1 MHDTLRGIAFA
12 WDLSDSGGA
21 RSRKTERKTVLH
33 WGQRK
38 LILAEIEFLTR
49 YYEKAT
55 CVVYAGAA
63 PGTHIAFL
71 AKMFPKLHFELI
83 DGRPFSRKLEVDAKE
98 LKDEQGKQ
106 RTPLTSKDDE
116 FHPSQA
122 VIEEDMKLQ
131 MSWHLLMK
139 PLASSFKFRLP
150 WGAGRTHYLNGT
162 IFLPVWGP
170 ETTTESRLFV
180 ESGGSEAECLK
191 TYDNETFGDK
201 AIFEYWEAFT

>member
-1 MHDTLRGIAFA
+1 MRQELFTD
-12 WDLSDSGGA
+12 D
-21 RSRKTERKTVLH
+21 
-33 WGQRK
+33 
-38 LILAEIEFLTR
+38 
-49 YYEKAT
+49 
-55 CVVYAGAA
+55 
-63 PGTHIAFL
+63 L
-71 AKMFPKLHFELI
+71 AKEYALREGILFI
-83 DGRPFSRKLEVDAKE
+83 SDVR
-98 LKDEQGKQ
+98 
-106 RTPLTSKDDE
+106 TSKDDE

-191 TYDNETFGDK
+191 TYDNEKYEQQMFYFNTHRRIAKYKHEYLDYFRCACFDCTSEA
-201 AIFEYWEAFT
+201 AILQGYMDHLGVPAALEEIQDVPTLSRWLHKECH